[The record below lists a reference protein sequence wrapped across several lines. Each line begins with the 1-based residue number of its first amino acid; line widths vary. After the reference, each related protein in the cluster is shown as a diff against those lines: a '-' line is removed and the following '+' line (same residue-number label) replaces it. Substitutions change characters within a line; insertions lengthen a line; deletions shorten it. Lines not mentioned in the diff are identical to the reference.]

1 MAMSDYILNKVIDD
15 PPSALAE
22 ALARLWA
29 SASPNAQSGRSAA
42 PRPVTSRSR
51 WPYMAKMIPFNIQVM
66 HKPESSDEKAVEID
80 V

>member
-1 MAMSDYILNKVIDD
+1 MRDGHRVGTVLATLGHLQVGRIVAGQMAGTLVASRMVDVMDVD
-15 PPSALAE
+15 RPSALAE

-51 WPYMAKMIPFNIQVM
+51 
-66 HKPESSDEKAVEID
+66 
-80 V
+80 